1 MRQTEH
7 GPLSRAVSRAV
18 SRRSLGLASP
28 LALVATL
35 VGPTTARAEAPRA
48 PALYTG
54 LFGGLHLVLD
64 DWDLHEISDVG
75 YSPGHSA
82 LFGLRLGVQLTEW
95 LSVEAQLGLLP
106 LSADAL
112 GDPSGLGLLVGG
124 ELLVSPVPDTWS
136 PYLAVGGGAYQLASG
151 DLGADADWELRYG
164 LGLRGFVTDALA
176 VRLDARHHLTDAW
189 GEGLASNVSMTVGL
203 DLVFWDGYE
212 PPVVDSD
219 NDGLSDGLDECPTLA
234 GPAST
239 TGCPDQDNDGVR
251 DRDDP
256 CPTVAGPTSTF
267 GCPDGDLDG
276 VADKDDQCPTTVG
289 VAAHAGCPPP
299 PPDADK
305 DGVDDDEDMCPEA
318 AGPAKTQGCP
328 DKDGDGV
335 IDELDRCPDTAG
347 VPEEEGCLP
356 RAIQSRFVGSVRGIY
371 FAMGSAKIL
380 ASSHKTLDE
389 AAKIFAT
396 YKTLNIEVSGH
407 TDDQGPDDMNLAL
420 SQQRAEAVKAYLV
433 ERGVDQTRI
442 TAVGFG
448 EKLPVASNK
457 NERGRAQNR
466 RIEFKILGQN

>member
-1 MRQTEH
+1 MRQPH
-7 GPLSRAVSRAV
+7 RGWP
-18 SRRSLGLASP
+18 SLRPIGLALP
-28 LALVATL
+28 LLMALA
-35 VGPTTARAEAPRA
+35 PEASAKGPRA
-48 PALYTG
+48 PALYAG

-64 DWDLHEISDVG
+64 DWDLHETSDVG
-75 YSPGHSA
+75 FSPDHSA

-95 LSVEAQLGLLP
+95 LAVEAQLGLLP
-106 LSADAL
+106 LTADAL
-112 GDPSGLGLLVGG
+112 GDPSALGLLMGG
-124 ELLVSPVPDTWS
+124 ELLVSPIPDTWS

-176 VRLDARHHLTDAW
+176 VRLDARHHLTDAY
-189 GEGLASNVSMTVGL
+189 GEGLASNVSLTFGL
-203 DLVFWDGYE
+203 DLVFWDDHE

-219 NDGLSDGLDECPTLA
+219 QDGLSDGVDECPTLP
-234 GPAST
+234 GPAAT
-239 TGCPDQDNDGVR
+239 VGCPDQDEDGIR

-256 CPTVAGPTSTF
+256 CPTVAGPAATM

-276 VADKDDQCPTTVG
+276 VPDKDDKCPTTVG
-289 VAAHAGCPPP
+289 VEAFAGCPPP

-305 DGVDDDEDMCPEA
+305 DGVIDDEDMCPEDP
-318 AGPAKTQGCP
+318 GPAYAQGCP

-335 IDELDRCPDTAG
+335 IDELDRCPDLAG

-380 ASSHKTLDE
+380 ASSNKVLDE

-396 YKTLNIEVSGH
+396 YKTLRIEVSGH

-420 SQQRAEAVKAYLV
+420 SQQRADAVKAYLV
-433 ERGVDQTRI
+433 ERGVDQARI
-442 TAVGFG
+442 VAVGFG